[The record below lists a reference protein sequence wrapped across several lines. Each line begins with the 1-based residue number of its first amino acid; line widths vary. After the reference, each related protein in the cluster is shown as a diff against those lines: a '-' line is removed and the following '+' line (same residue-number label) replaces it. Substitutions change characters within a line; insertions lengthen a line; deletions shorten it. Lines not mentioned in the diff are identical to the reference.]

1 MNLKIPQ
8 HLWGLTET
16 KKMMIRRAFHSDM
29 SNRSSMILQWYWF
42 SDMSSPYPASWLHV
56 TFVKTRVPVSPPEV
70 HLWGLRVHQFRP
82 ENKGSILIQ
91 MIFWFEIVF
100 VSTLKRRPFRS
111 QSRVFRLYEAF
122 CDKYARMA
130 TVTYIFF
137 IIMQIVN
144 HVFIVT
150 GFEVSIELN
159 ICNWLSLPLSTMME
173 AIPSVPYY
181 SDGLRAH
188 LDNWKVSWD
197 QSRAPTR
204 LRISEFTQNFWDY
217 SELLSFF

>member
-1 MNLKIPQ
+1 
-8 HLWGLTET
+8 
-16 KKMMIRRAFHSDM
+16 M
-29 SNRSSMILQWYWF
+29 SP
-42 SDMSSPYPASWLHV
+42 PYPSSWLLV

-70 HLWGLRVHQFRP
+70 HLWGLPGVHQFRP
-82 ENKGSILIQ
+82 ENKGSILIR

-100 VSTLKRRPFRS
+100 VSTLKRRPFWS

-137 IIMQIVN
+137 IIMQTVN

-173 AIPSVPYY
+173 AIHSVPNY

-197 QSRAPTR
+197 QSPE
-204 LRISEFTQNFWDY
+204 SSPDWDY
-217 SELLSFF
+217 LRLLKLWSFSWFTGYEGGMIYLDSHI

>member
-1 MNLKIPQ
+1 MWPLLKRGFQ
-8 HLWGLTET
+8 
-16 KKMMIRRAFHSDM
+16 F
-29 SNRSSMILQWYWF
+29 
-42 SDMSSPYPASWLHV
+42 
-56 TFVKTRVPVSPPEV
+56 PPEV

-137 IIMQIVN
+137 IIMQTVN

-173 AIPSVPYY
+173 AILSVPNY

-188 LDNWKVSWD
+188 LDNWKVGWD
-197 QSRAPTR
+197 QSPE
-204 LRISEFTQNFWDY
+204 SSPNWDY
-217 SELLSFF
+217 LRLLKLWSCSWFTGYEGGMIYPDSYI